1 MNRLAEAL
9 DAWRQAI
16 GVDHVLVDGETREA
30 AERTTF
36 ATGQRVGAVL
46 RPGSREDV
54 QACLRIAHALR
65 VPVSPVSGGRNYGYG
80 SRVPVRTQSVL
91 LELGRMN
98 RVLEWDEELA
108 YLTVEPGVTFAQAH
122 AFLEENESWLQL
134 ATIGGPPQASLV
146 GNALERGDG
155 SGPHGDI
162 FQHVC
167 DLEVVLPTGELLRTG
182 LGRYPGAL
190 AAGALR
196 WGPGPGLDG
205 LFSQSNL
212 GVVTR
217 MTFWLAPRAACV
229 RMVSAPLEDASQLAE
244 VVDRLRLLRLEGTLR
259 EAFSL
264 WNDFKMLSVLGH
276 YPWEAAGERTP
287 LPEETRARLRE
298 EHGLGP
304 WHLSV
309 PLQAPSEE
317 QAEAAWGRVEAML
330 KGVLPGLACYREE
343 EVDADVLRQVPSAR
357 NLRMM
362 YWRQRTPPPPE
373 PDPDR
378 DGCGFLWLSCA
389 VPLTGAHLERALA
402 VAEPIP
408 LQFGFEPN
416 LCLLGVGARCG
427 YLVVALVYDR
437 RVEGEDARALA
448 CYHAL
453 HAAMN
458 AVGYYPSR
466 LGVQAPVLREAAGD
480 DSARVLGAL
489 KAALDPHGIL
499 APGRYL
505 PEPEARAVPST
516 GTRLE

>member
-1 MNRLAEAL
+1 MERLAEAL

-16 GVDHVLVDGETREA
+16 GAEHVLVDEGTLGA
-30 AERTTF
+30 ARTATF
-36 ATGQRVGAVL
+36 ATSQRVPAVL
-46 RPGSREDV
+46 RPGGREEV
-54 QACLRIAHALR
+54 QECLRIAHALR
-65 VPVSPVSGGRNYGYG
+65 VPVHPVSAGRNYGYG
-80 SRVPVRTQSVL
+80 SRVPARTGSVL

-122 AFLEENESWLQL
+122 AFLEERESWLRL
-134 ATIGGPPQASLV
+134 TTIGGPPQASLV

-167 DLEVVLPTGELLRTG
+167 ELEVVLPTGELLRTG
-182 LGRYPGAL
+182 PGRYPGAQ
-190 AAGALR
+190 AAGLLR

-217 MTFWLAPRAACV
+217 MTFWLAPRAPCV
-229 RMVSAPLEDASQLAE
+229 RVVSAALEDPSQLQV

-259 EAFSL
+259 ESFSL
-264 WNDFKMLSVLGH
+264 WNDYKMFSVLGP
-276 YPWEAAGERTP
+276 YPWEAAGGRTP
-287 LPEETRARLRE
+287 LPEEVRQRLRE
-298 EHGLGP
+298 EEGLAP
-304 WHLSV
+304 WHLSFV
-309 PLQAPSEE
+309 LQAPSEE
-317 QAEAAWGRVEAML
+317 QAKAAWGRAEAVL
-330 KGVLPGLACYREE
+330 KGVVPTLRYHREE
-343 EVDADVLRQVPSAR
+343 DVGEDALGRVPSVR

-362 YWRQRTPPPPE
+362 YWRQRTPPPAE

-378 DGCGFLWLSCA
+378 DGCGFVWLSCA
-389 VPLTGAHLERALA
+389 VPMTGAHVEHALSI
-402 VAEPIP
+402 AEPLP

-416 LCLLGVGARCG
+416 LCLLGVSARCA

-437 RVEGEDARALA
+437 NVPGEDARALE

-453 HAAMN
+453 QRAMN
-458 AVGYYPSR
+458 EAGYYPAR
-466 LGVQAPVLREAAGD
+466 LGIQSPVLAAEPED
-480 DSARVLGAL
+480 DSARVLGLL
-489 KAALDPHGIL
+489 KAAFDPHGIL

-505 PEPEARAVPST
+505 P
-516 GTRLE
+516 

>member
-1 MNRLAEAL
+1 MERLDEAL
-9 DAWRQAI
+9 DAWRHVLGADQ
-16 GVDHVLVDGETREA
+16 VLVDEGTREA
-30 AERTTF
+30 AERATF
-36 ATGQRVGAVL
+36 ATTQRVPAVL
-46 RPGSREDV
+46 RPGSREEV
-54 QACLRIAHALR
+54 QTCLRIAQQLR
-65 VPVSPVSGGRNYGYG
+65 VPVFPVSAGRNYGYG
-80 SRVPVRTQSVL
+80 SRVPARTGCVL

-122 AFLEENESWLQL
+122 AFLEERESALQL

-162 FQHVC
+162 FQYVC

-182 LGRYPGAL
+182 LGRYPGAQ
-190 AAGALR
+190 AAAVQR

-229 RMVSAPLEDASQLAE
+229 RIVSAPLEQAEQLPE

-259 EAFSL
+259 EAYSL
-264 WNDFKMLSVLGH
+264 WNDCKMLSVLGQ
-276 YPWEAAGERTP
+276 YPWERMGGRTP
-287 LPEETRARLRE
+287 LPPEVRAQLRE
-298 EHGLGP
+298 EQGLGP
-304 WHLSV
+304 WHLSFL
-309 PLQAPSEE
+309 LQAPSEE
-317 QAEAAWGRVEAML
+317 QAQAAWGRVEAVL
-330 KGVLPGLACYREE
+330 KGVAPTLTCYREE
-343 EVDADVLRQVPSAR
+343 EVEPEALRRVPSAR

-362 YWRQRTPPPPE
+362 YWRQRTPPPAE

-389 VPLTGAHLERALA
+389 VPMTGSHVERALA
-402 VAEPIP
+402 VAEPLP
-408 LQFGFEPN
+408 LQYGFEPN
-416 LCLLGVGARCG
+416 LCLLGVGARSA

-437 RVEGEDARALA
+437 KVEGEDARALA

-453 HAAMN
+453 HGAMN
-458 AVGYYPSR
+458 EAGYYPAR
-466 LGVQAPVLREAAGD
+466 LGIQAPVLAAPPGD
-480 DSARVLGAL
+480 DSGRVLGAL
-489 KAALDPHGIL
+489 KAAVDPHGIL

-505 PEPEARAVPST
+505 PFHFV
-516 GTRLE
+516 